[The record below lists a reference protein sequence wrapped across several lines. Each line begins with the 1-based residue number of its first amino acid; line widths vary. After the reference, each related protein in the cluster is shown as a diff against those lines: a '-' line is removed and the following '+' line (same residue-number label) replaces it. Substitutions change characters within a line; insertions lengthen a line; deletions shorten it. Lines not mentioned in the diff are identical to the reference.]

1 MFVYSCGTDAAVV
14 IQYHH
19 VADNTPYS
27 TSVSPSLFARQMDYL
42 ASHGFHVW
50 PLPELIRSL
59 SKGLPL
65 TDRDIAIT
73 FDDGYVSVYN
83 NALPILR
90 KHGFPFTIFVTTSL
104 VGGNGFMSWA
114 ELIEATK
121 YGGTIANHTV
131 SHPHLVRQLDGETD
145 EQRSHRIYQEMAGA
159 EDTIRRKIG
168 TSPGMLAYP
177 YGEYDALSMKI
188 AHELGLVAFTQLSGA
203 FDDSVDLQ
211 AIPRFA
217 FGGRYGEMK
226 EFIDK
231 VNSLP
236 MPLAD
241 VVIKDE
247 HGRILKEPLL
257 PVGSKRPVMLLR
269 LRSSDI
275 AKHIQCFATGIGRIK
290 VHTNNDVV
298 TTDLQADLP
307 VGRSRINCTA
317 PSTQPGRY
325 YWFSRMFMRK
335 NDDGSWYQE

>member
-1 MFVYSCGTDAAVV
+1 
-14 IQYHH
+14 
-19 VADNTPYS
+19 
-27 TSVSPSLFARQMDYL
+27 
-42 ASHGFHVW
+42 
-50 PLPELIRSL
+50 
-59 SKGLPL
+59 
-65 TDRDIAIT
+65 
-73 FDDGYVSVYN
+73 
-83 NALPILR
+83 
-90 KHGFPFTIFVTTSL
+90 
-104 VGGNGFMSWA
+104 
-114 ELIEATK
+114 
-121 YGGTIANHTV
+121 
-131 SHPHLVRQLDGETD
+131 
-145 EQRSHRIYQEMAGA
+145 
-159 EDTIRRKIG
+159 
-168 TSPGMLAYP
+168 
-177 YGEYDALSMKI
+177 MKI

-325 YWFSRMFMRK
+325 YWYSRMFMRK